1 MVLCS
6 IGDAEM
12 ANLTY
17 ASPLFRPS
25 TATFISKI
33 QQLMTISQSNHSTLR
48 DLTTQFAQQGK
59 LESIYL
65 RPARGV
71 TCIRAN
77 EALAIMGIGLQGDRT
92 AAGKSLNSNTQK
104 FSNRQVTLIQAEH
117 IAVIAKLLGKPVDA
131 ALLRRNLVV
140 SGINLLAAKS
150 LFRDQTMQLK
160 IGEVV
165 LEITGP
171 CEPCSKMEF
180 ALGNGAYNVMRGHG
194 GVTAKV
200 IEGGKLSMGNAVT
213 CRVATH
219 SASPQDSLF

>member
-1 MVLCS
+1 
-6 IGDAEM
+6 
-12 ANLTY
+12 
-17 ASPLFRPS
+17 
-25 TATFISKI
+25 
-33 QQLMTISQSNHSTLR
+33 MTISQSTHSSLR

-65 RPARGV
+65 RPAHGV
-71 TCIRAN
+71 ACIQAN
-77 EALAIMGIGLQGDRT
+77 EVLAITGIGLQGDRT
-92 AAGKSLNSNTQK
+92 AIGKSQNSTAQK

-117 IAVIAKLLGKPVDA
+117 IAVIAKLLGKPVDV

-180 ALGNGAYNVMRGHG
+180 ALGHGAYNVMRGHG
-194 GVTAKV
+194 GVTAK
-200 IEGGKLSMGNAVT
+200 IIQGGKLSLGNVVT
-213 CRVATH
+213 CRVAEP
-219 SASPQDSLF
+219 SAFPQESLF